1 MENILSSTGKN
12 PYISLRTRES
22 LYEEIDALKATIEAL
37 SVTVDDQSK
46 IESRIEVTVNYIS
59 GFVLAWA
66 TLTWI
71 VTPLVTVGVLT
82 WDDGFAITSVFT
94 VVSILRS
101 YYWRR
106 FFAKNLHKVV
116 HKFVTGFFK

>member
-1 MENILSSTGKN
+1 M
-12 PYISLRTRES
+12 PDISLRTRES
-22 LYEEIDALKATIEAL
+22 LYAEIEALKAIVQTL
-37 SVTVDDQSK
+37 GVPVDEQSK
-46 IESRIEVTVNYIS
+46 LESRIEVTANYIS
-59 GFVLAWA
+59 GFILAWA

-71 VTPLVTVGVLT
+71 VTPLVTVGFIT

-101 YYWRR
+101 YYCRR